1 MCCAIL
7 LWKKLC
13 FRNTWSKLEA
23 GEGQKK
29 CMRGWGWGSL
39 ACTVSWLYSLSVI
52 IVTTQHQH
60 PPFPHHL
67 HHHHTGLLVSTT
79 FPRPFF
85 PGYSR
90 IHRFPYPFIYFNK
103 GNSFYT
109 PEAQTPPGIERFH
122 MTSRRPYLCSKNKRV
137 AMLVFQTN
145 PVGVDLF
152 SYVNTF
158 FCCHKFT

>member
-13 FRNTWSKLEA
+13 FRNTWTKLEA
-23 GEGQKK
+23 GKGQKK

-39 ACTVSWLYSLSVI
+39 ARTVSWLCSLSVI

-60 PPFPHHL
+60 PPSPHHL

-79 FPRPFF
+79 FPRPIF
-85 PGYSR
+85 PGYSTTD
-90 IHRFPYPFIYFNK
+90 RFPYPFIYFNK

-109 PEAQTPPGIERFH
+109 PQSWNREPLLGVASLYNKANLYFLLPSISHLKPT
-122 MTSRRPYLCSKNKRV
+122 KVWKRV
-137 AMLVFQTN
+137 
-145 PVGVDLF
+145 
-152 SYVNTF
+152 
-158 FCCHKFT
+158 